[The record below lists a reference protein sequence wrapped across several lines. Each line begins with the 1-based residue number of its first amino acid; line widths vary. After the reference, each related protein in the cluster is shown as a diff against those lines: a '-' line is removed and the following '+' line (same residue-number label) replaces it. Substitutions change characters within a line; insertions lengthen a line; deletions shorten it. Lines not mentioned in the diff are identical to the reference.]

1 MPDELAFA
9 DSGPDDLVLRAML
22 YASGELDPAEAAAF
36 ELRLGEDQAARDAL
50 CQAVQLTSGVI
61 GDGPAAPDP
70 AYRSHV
76 RQRLRQRRRQ
86 RLASSQQLA
95 YFAHP
100 AFWAVFGALVA
111 IILMLIVSQL
121 LASLET
127 NPGPPSTPPQTA
139 PQNSSDQMRPI
150 SWDQLAGQRQGATE

>member
-9 DSGPDDLVLRAML
+9 DSGPDDLVLKAML
-22 YASGELDPAEAAAF
+22 YASGELDPTETAAF

-50 CQAVQLTSGVI
+50 CQAVQLTSGVT
-61 GDGPAAPDP
+61 GPAAPDP

-86 RLASSQQLA
+86 RLAQSHQLP

-100 AFWAVFGALVA
+100 AFWGIFGAVVA
-111 IILMLIVSQL
+111 IFLMLIISHVI
-121 LASLET
+121 ASLEPA
-127 NPGPPSTPPQTA
+127 PGPRPTA
-139 PQNSSDQMRPI
+139 PQTTPQDSSEKTRP
-150 SWDQLAGQRQGATE
+150 LAWENK

>member
-1 MPDELAFA
+1 MPDELAYA

-22 YASGELDPAEAAAF
+22 YASGELDPAEASAF

-61 GDGPAAPDP
+61 SDGPAAPDP
-70 AYRSHV
+70 AYRARV

-86 RLASSQQLA
+86 RLADSQQLS

-100 AFWAVFGALVA
+100 AFWGIFGALVA
-111 IILMLIVSQL
+111 IFLMLVVSQVIS
-121 LASLET
+121 SLESQ
-127 NPGPPSTPPQTA
+127 PPRTPPPTA
-139 PQNSSDQMRPI
+139 TQEDSSGKTRPV
-150 SWDQLAGQRQGATE
+150 SWEQLAGQK